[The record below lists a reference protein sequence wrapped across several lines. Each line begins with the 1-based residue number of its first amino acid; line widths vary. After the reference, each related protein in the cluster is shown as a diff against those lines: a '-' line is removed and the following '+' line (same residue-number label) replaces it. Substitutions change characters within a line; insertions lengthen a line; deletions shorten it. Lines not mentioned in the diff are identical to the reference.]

1 MPKDPATENMEVL
14 AMKPLK
20 AFPEQDH
27 DAHINA
33 HRAFMS
39 TRMVQINPQVYTAL
53 QAHISEHVSLKA
65 QGEVGAAI
73 ANDPTMQARL
83 QADPQGAQVEI
94 NAMIA
99 NRVSQLTIELAQSEA
114 MGQKQDPLVML
125 KQRELD
131 LRAMDMQR
139 RADESMMN
147 MDIKENQIEEQLDL
161 EKMKLENNE
170 AQAKERIRIAE
181 EKIELARSK
190 KK

>member
-1 MPKDPATENMEVL
+1 M
-14 AMKPLK
+14 
-20 AFPEQDH
+20 
-27 DAHINA
+27 
-33 HRAFMS
+33 
-39 TRMVQINPQVYTAL
+39 QI
-53 QAHISEHVSLKA
+53 EF
-65 QGEVGAAI
+65 
-73 ANDPTMQARL
+73 
-83 QADPQGAQVEI
+83 
-94 NAMIA
+94 
-99 NRVSQLTIELAQSEA
+99 SQLTIELAQSEA